1 MPLVKEKVLD
11 KNSSSLSAKTF
22 LFRATAAGRCGGC
35 TGVRLLLLCLG
46 KPEKQLVR
54 RTTKMPTAYKQEPQG
69 LLHNEA
75 PGEAPGEGEAWQPTA
90 TFLPLA
96 GQVFLS
102 AWGRGRAR
110 EPLREEDGRGQDR
123 GERRE
128 EANVAGRTRPPA
140 GTPSAALCSHILCA
154 PPFPDTP

>member
-11 KNSSSLSAKTF
+11 KNSSSLSAETF
-22 LFRATAAGRCGGC
+22 LFRATTAGRPLWRLH
-35 TGVRLLLLCLG
+35 GVRLLLLCLG

-128 EANVAGRTRPPA
+128 EANVAGKD
-140 GTPSAALCSHILCA
+140 TPSSWDPQCC
-154 PPFPDTP
+154 PVFPHSVCPTFS

>member
-1 MPLVKEKVLD
+1 M
-11 KNSSSLSAKTF
+11 
-22 LFRATAAGRCGGC
+22 
-35 TGVRLLLLCLG
+35 LLCLG

-69 LLHNEA
+69 LLHNKA

-128 EANVAGRTRPPA
+128 EANVAGKD
-140 GTPSAALCSHILCA
+140 TPSSWDPQCC
-154 PPFPDTP
+154 PVFPHSVCPTFS

>member
-11 KNSSSLSAKTF
+11 KNSSSLSAETF
-22 LFRATAAGRCGGC
+22 LFRATAAGRPLWRLH
-35 TGVRLLLLCLG
+35 GVRLLLLCLG

-75 PGEAPGEGEAWQPTA
+75 PGEAPGEGEAWQPTS

-110 EPLREEDGRGQDR
+110 EPLREVDGRGQDR

-128 EANVAGRTRPPA
+128 EANVAGKD
-140 GTPSAALCSHILCA
+140 TPSSWDPQCC
-154 PPFPDTP
+154 PVFPHSVCPTFS